1 MVLNMNA
8 KQAWGVIAAGVLAY
22 ELACKEGELLSE
34 GVDDWVAT
42 KPHATTDSIPLR
54 RA

>member
-1 MVLNMNA
+1 MVLNVSA

-22 ELACKEGELLSE
+22 ELACSEGELLSE

-42 KPHATTDSIPLR
+42 R
-54 RA
+54 RF